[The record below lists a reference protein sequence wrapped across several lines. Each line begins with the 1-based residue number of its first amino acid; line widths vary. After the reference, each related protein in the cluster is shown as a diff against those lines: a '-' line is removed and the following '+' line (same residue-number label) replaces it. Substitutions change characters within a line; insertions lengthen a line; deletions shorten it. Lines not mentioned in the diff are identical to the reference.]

1 MNIDSLY
8 DAVFKS
14 SFGLS
19 MGSIW
24 QHLSIE
30 LSSLELSNEEKP
42 EIFFKILKRLITEGH
57 IKLAAKGNFLM
68 GDIEEQIDL
77 IKLAW
82 PVDPEEDDLDGF
94 GFWFLTTP
102 PAGIVWLTSDG
113 QEVWA

>member
-1 MNIDSLY
+1 
-8 DAVFKS
+8 
-14 SFGLS
+14 
-19 MGSIW
+19 
-24 QHLSIE
+24 
-30 LSSLELSNEEKP
+30 
-42 EIFFKILKRLITEGH
+42 
-57 IKLAAKGNFLM
+57 M

-94 GFWFLTTP
+94 GFWFLTTS